1 MTAASTSQLSNA
13 SSTKKTSPPKPT
25 TNLWPPTAEKLSAD
39 ETREQQ
45 LARITGMGIS
55 LPGAG
60 RAQHKDIVAYVPPPK
75 KDKKKTVREAD
86 VEQPLLTNGNSPA
99 ASTDASGG
107 SSPTRQ
113 RRITIE
119 DAETLKIITPGG
131 DPSAAAS
138 AASAALSARL
148 LADAATNNRGRLDC
162 SSILLLAL
170 VSTVCG
176 AAGGVL
182 AQGDAAANLRQ
193 LIADGGTTLLIVV
206 GAVGLCGWCVA
217 FSLWWSSSAV
227 EPARFAPALPSPPRS
242 PPRSFRAAASCV

>member
-1 MTAASTSQLSNA
+1 M
-13 SSTKKTSPPKPT
+13 
-25 TNLWPPTAEKLSAD
+25 
-39 ETREQQ
+39 
-45 LARITGMGIS
+45 
-55 LPGAG
+55 
-60 RAQHKDIVAYVPPPK
+60 PPPK
-75 KDKKKTVREAD
+75 KDKKKTVREVD
-86 VEQPLLTNGNSPA
+86 VEQPLLLHGNFGA

-119 DAETLKIITPGG
+119 DAESLKIITPGG

-206 GAVGLCGWCVA
+206 GAVGLAVGASPSRCGGRQA
-217 FSLWWSSSAV
+217 QSSRPSSRRPCRRRRGRRLDRSVRRRRACSA
-227 EPARFAPALPSPPRS
+227 
-242 PPRSFRAAASCV
+242 CT